1 MRFIKTR
8 EMFIPKGARKV
19 ADKRSDA
26 VAYVYERQDV
36 PYALGFHGK
45 AQKPD
50 YHFRFKSEAAR
61 QAHVIKGFEN
71 AQAQIVR
78 ATERAAA
85 RKAEGHSL
93 VLGDVLRASW
103 GYDQTNIDYYEVTK
117 VVGKRMV
124 EIREIAQERE
134 DSQQWATGK
143 CVPVPGKFISQPM
156 RKAARDS
163 GVRIA
168 SYAWANK
175 VTPKIVAGVKFYD
188 ASSFSTY
195 A

>member
-1 MRFIKTR
+1 MRFTKTR

-19 ADKRSDA
+19 ADKRSAA
-26 VAYVYERQDV
+26 VAYVYERV
-36 PYALGFHGK
+36 GVAYALGFHGK

-50 YHFRFKSEAAR
+50 YHFRFKSDAAR
-61 QAHVIKGFEN
+61 QAQVMKHFAET
-71 AQAQIVR
+71 QARAVY
-78 ATERAAA
+78 ATERADK
-85 RKAEGHSL
+85 RNAEGHSL

-143 CVPVPGKFISQPM
+143 CVPVPGKYISQPM
-156 RKAARDS
+156 RKAAREN

-175 VTPKIVAGVKFYD
+175 VAPKIVAGVKFYD